1 MIEGS
6 PTLAMDLS
14 RFDSGSIEWLF
25 HFCFEQGLPVAVANL
40 LRISNRVS
48 DWWDEYLGG
57 HRRAV
62 LNAAAHSSWV
72 CGHIRLSEA
81 AAFIAN
87 KKGGTVVRSQM
98 RLLWEAGK
106 ASCEDSPKMM
116 DCLRLVLSHDIS
128 KLYRDPFL
136 GFLGGAESAGN
147 APLLEEL
154 GTEEDDPMFSN
165 LGGIFSPKQHDIA
178 SLELVASSD
187 LQGDASEALGM
198 QKLERLAEV
207 WKFYFA
213 QS

>member
-1 MIEGS
+1 MVHSLLYDRRI
-6 PTLAMDLS
+6 PYPAMDLS

-48 DWWDEYLGG
+48 DWWDGYLGG

-128 KLYRDPFL
+128 SYIEILFL
-136 GFLGGAESAGN
+136 VFSEVQNPRETLLFLRNWE
-147 APLLEEL
+147 
-154 GTEEDDPMFSN
+154 
-165 LGGIFSPKQHDIA
+165 PKKMIQCFRTW
-178 SLELVASSD
+178 VGSSVRSSMI
-187 LQGDASEALGM
+187 L
-198 QKLERLAEV
+198 RL
-207 WKFYFA
+207 WN
-213 QS
+213 